1 MQSLREYHRCDF
13 SENSSKIFKFLL
25 CLLIDS
31 FEIYSLIL
39 RPLELRKDF
48 PCYIKCWKMYP
59 YRFTS
64 FLLFHLIFF
73 RLPSPQRLEYRGN
86 FAIFVLVW
94 PQLAF
99 DAHGFL
105 FWVFFLKKKE
115 AVLYCIIRPGLFFMP
130 LCSNFWLRS
139 RTRLPNRANRVEN
152 SLFCFDFFIFCVC
165 WFCVTFHNNK
175 YNSAYIVQK

>member
-1 MQSLREYHRCDF
+1 MQSLREYHRRDF

-73 RLPSPQRLEYRGN
+73 RLPSPQRSEYRGN

-105 FWVFFLKKKE
+105 FWVFFLKKRRQSFI
-115 AVLYCIIRPGLFFMP
+115 VLSGPDYF
-130 LCSNFWLRS
+130 LCRS
-139 RTRLPNRANRVEN
+139 VVIFDYVRALAYRIAQTG
-152 SLFCFDFFIFCVC
+152 SKIHCFVSTFLYFAFVDFV
-165 WFCVTFHNNK
+165 
-175 YNSAYIVQK
+175 